1 MNNKLYFATINWF
14 EEFTDKD
21 LTNKCYIFASSYAN
35 ACEQIETQFSNIE
48 HIEVEEIAYCGST
61 AILYVPDNSDI
72 ILATND
78 ENNY

>member
-1 MNNKLYFATINWF
+1 MNNKLYLATVNWF

-48 HIEVEEIAYCGST
+48 HIDVEEIAYCGPT
-61 AILYVPDNSDI
+61 AILYVPDVPDI
-72 ILATND
+72 ILAIND